1 MKVNISVVQ
10 KFIKFL
16 KDYEQNTSETL
27 FKDKSFFK
35 ERKRKKTWE
44 KENEQFFLTKIP
56 TNKCRRNE
64 GNVKSPLIY
73 YDTIIAGKTFNL
85 KIVG

>member
-1 MKVNISVVQ
+1 MSKIHLKHYSKTNH
-10 KFIKFL
+10 FL
-16 KDYEQNTSETL
+16 K
-27 FKDKSFFK
+27 K
-35 ERKRKKTWE
+35 EKEKKTWE